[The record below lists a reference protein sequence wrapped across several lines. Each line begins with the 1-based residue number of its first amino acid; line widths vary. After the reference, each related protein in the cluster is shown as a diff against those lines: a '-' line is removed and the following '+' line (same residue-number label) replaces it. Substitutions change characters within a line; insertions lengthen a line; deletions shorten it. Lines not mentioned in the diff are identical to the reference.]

1 MKQMSNRKR
10 GCAMSIAALRVVFIV
25 LLVGAPRFIW
35 ANVSSPISNQIM
47 KFDSILAKNPKD
59 VNALLKLGQAYRK
72 IGITEEAER
81 FYEKAFTVDP
91 GNCTV
96 NFALGELALEK
107 GEYEQARIMFGKC
120 AAIDTK
126 NVDCLNALAEI
137 SLMIDKDKSSAK
149 KYYDKVLAVDPRN
162 EKALLNSGVL
172 RIEQGDTSSAVA
184 FLERYVTAYPD
195 SVRGRMNLGI
205 LYDKTNRF
213 HDALVQF
220 TKILTTDS
228 MHIEALQS
236 LGVLYFKRKVY
247 VESNA
252 IFERVQKIRHS
263 IPVSIGLALGYHYE
277 KEPEKALSVLEN
289 TLLKTKEDAYMLR
302 LLMADI
308 SFVAGRHEAAIEY
321 CKMAHELKGEKHVE
335 QEIVNAVYQTRGM
348 NASVLL
354 HDESMPSEIPLYKP
368 GSIIKI
374 FRQGLGD

>member
-1 MKQMSNRKR
+1 MSK
-10 GCAMSIAALRVVFIV
+10 AALRGVFLIV
-25 LLVGAPRFIW
+25 LIGVPRFIC

-47 KFDSILAKNPKD
+47 TFDSILAKNPKD
-59 VNALLKLGQAYRK
+59 VNALIKLGHAYRK

-81 FYEKAFTVDP
+81 FYEKAFAVDP
-91 GNCTV
+91 GNGTI
-96 NFALGELALEK
+96 NFALGELSLEK

-137 SLMIDKDKSSAK
+137 SLMLDKDKSSAK
-149 KYYDKVLAVDPRN
+149 KYYDKVLAVDPKN

-172 RIEQGDTSSAVA
+172 RIEQGDTSGAVE
-184 FLERYVTAYPD
+184 FLERYVASYPD

-205 LYDKTNRF
+205 LYDKTGRF
-213 HDALVQF
+213 HDALMQF
-220 TKILTTDS
+220 TKILSVDS
-228 MHIEALQS
+228 SNIEALQS
-236 LGVLYFKRKVY
+236 LGALYFKRKVY
-247 VESNA
+247 MESNT
-252 IFERVQKIRHS
+252 IFEKAQKIRHS

-289 TLLKTKEDAYMLR
+289 TLLKAKEDAYMLR

-335 QEIVNAVYQTRGM
+335 QEIVNAVYRTKGT
-348 NASVLL
+348 NTSVFL

-374 FRQGLGD
+374 FRNGLGE